1 MKDAVYSAIGIA
13 APILE
18 KKFDFNSFLTTTII
32 SDLQQQDPM
41 YSIVRRRIAITLAQW
56 VVVDVD
62 EERKPL
68 VYEIFNMLLDPS
80 TELNTQSVRITAGK
94 RLQDVVGAMFF
105 SQTAFAPFTASIMSR
120 LLDLIRSV
128 ELAETKMAILHT
140 VSTIISQM
148 DQAVN
153 PFAEQIVI
161 ILQTLWAE
169 SIENMMKTVIVNV
182 LEKLVRSMKVDS
194 LPLHPVI
201 LPTIHATLEPGSDL
215 QIYLL
220 EDAIAL
226 WQAIVK
232 HTRAPASDDLLSL
245 ITYILPLYET
255 EDALE
260 SALHIT
266 RSYIY
271 LAPSAILH
279 DSVRDRLFNAFRP
292 LLNVKKTSII
302 DSVASNVELLVRSA
316 EALGGDE
323 AVQVLAQGLMQAKVL
338 PHMLGSLYQ
347 NWESR
352 QTTGPK
358 KTSGPDDWK
367 NETQYFCVLARII
380 LASTQSGLATLSA
393 FAESKQLSLDALMP
407 RLLEEAFDHT
417 DAVNMPSDSKLIC
430 MALTK
435 LLETSQPW
443 ILGKL
448 QDLMAIW
455 TTMIAEL
462 REKEDGSNE

>member
-18 KKFDFNSFLTTTII
+18 KKFDFNGFLTTTIV
-32 SDLQQQDPM
+32 SDLQQMDPM
-41 YSIVRRRIAITLAQW
+41 YSIIRRRIAITLARW
-56 VVVDVD
+56 IVVNVDD
-62 EERKPL
+62 ERKPL

-80 TELNTQSVRITAGK
+80 IELNTQSVRITAGK
-94 RLQDVVGAMFF
+94 RLHDVVDAMYFR
-105 SQTAFAPFTASIMSR
+105 QTAFAPFTASIMSR

-153 PFAEQIVI
+153 PFAEQIVT

-169 SIENMMKTVIVNV
+169 STENMMKTVIVNI
-182 LEKLVRSMKVDS
+182 LKKLVRSMKADS
-194 LPLHPVI
+194 LPLHSVI
-201 LPTIHATLEPGSDL
+201 LPTIRATLEPGSDL

-226 WQAIVK
+226 WQAIVE
-232 HTRAPASDDLLSL
+232 HTRAPASDELLSL
-245 ITYILPLYET
+245 IPYILPLYET

-260 SALHIT
+260 SALRIT

-271 LAPSAILH
+271 LAPSAMLH
-279 DSVRDRLFNAFRP
+279 DNVRHRMFDAFRP
-292 LLNVKKTSII
+292 LLRVKKTSII
-302 DSVASNVELLVRSA
+302 DSVASNVELLLRSA
-316 EALGGDE
+316 EALGAEE
-323 AVQVLAQGLMQAKVL
+323 AVQVVAQGLMQANLL

-352 QTTGPK
+352 QTTGPN

-380 LASTQSGLATLSA
+380 MPSTQSALAVLNT
-393 FAESKQLSLDALMP
+393 FAESKQLSLDAFMP
-407 RLLEEAFDHT
+407 RLLEEAFDHM

-435 LLETSQPW
+435 LLETGQPW
-443 ILGKL
+443 ILSKL
-448 QDLMAIW
+448 QELMAVW

-462 REKEDGSNE
+462 RDEEDGVDE